1 METLLQILNTP
12 EFWMGL
18 SLIAAVLPGPQT
30 RLIPHLCGA
39 IAAALKAKTNPPQDE
54 RP

>member
-1 METLLQILNTP
+1 METLLHIINTP

-30 RLIPHLCGA
+30 RLIPHLFGA
-39 IAAALKAKTNPPQDE
+39 IATALKRNANPPQDE